1 MVSTRI
7 CTVTVTHFEHSLG
20 PLLFPTSNY
29 EVSFNPLP
37 ASTGALIRSIEHD
50 IEQFEDDPLEFIR
63 IDLSTPTSSAGTASF
78 SSSGGG
84 EGTTRRH
91 AAADVIR
98 SLVGSGHDT
107 ETTELVGEW
116 VQNGLQ
122 LYASNPA
129 ENWKAKDSAVFLM
142 SAVAARGS
150 ITAVQLAYSA
160 ASFER

>member
-1 MVSTRI
+1 VVSTRSYTI
-7 CTVTVTHFEHSLG
+7 TRTHFERLLG
-20 PLLFPTSNY
+20 PSLFPTSSY
-29 EVSFNPLP
+29 EVSFSPLTV
-37 ASTGALIRSIEHD
+37 STGVLTSSIEHD

-63 IDLSTPTSSAGTASF
+63 IDMSLPTSSAGAASF

-91 AAADVIR
+91 AAAEVIR
-98 SLVGSGHDT
+98 SLVSSGHDAD
-107 ETTELVGEW
+107 TTELVWDW

-122 LYASNPA
+122 HYASNSA

-150 ITAVQLAYSA
+150 VTAV
-160 ASFER
+160 

>member
-1 MVSTRI
+1 M
-7 CTVTVTHFEHSLG
+7 CLCW
-20 PLLFPTSNY
+20 
-29 EVSFNPLP
+29 
-37 ASTGALIRSIEHD
+37 LIYSIEHD

-63 IDLSTPTSSAGTASF
+63 IDLSFPTSSAGSASF

-98 SLVGSGHDT
+98 SLVSSGHDT
-107 ETTELVGEW
+107 DTTELVGEW
-116 VQNGLQ
+116 VQDGLQ
-122 LYASNPA
+122 HYMGNPA

-150 ITAVQLAYSA
+150 VTAV
-160 ASFER
+160 

>member
-1 MVSTRI
+1 MTR
-7 CTVTVTHFEHSLG
+7 FEHSLG
-20 PLLFPTSNY
+20 PLSFPTSNY
-29 EVSFNPLP
+29 EVSLNHNRSRLEPL
-37 ASTGALIRSIEHD
+37 TRSIEHD

-63 IDLSTPTSSAGTASF
+63 IDLSFPTSSAGAASF

-98 SLVGSGHDT
+98 SLVSSGHDT
-107 ETTELVGEW
+107 DTTELVGEW

-150 ITAVQLAYSA
+150 VTAV
-160 ASFER
+160 

>member
-29 EVSFNPLP
+29 EVSSNPQRV
-37 ASTGALIRSIEHD
+37 STGALIHSIEHD

-98 SLVGSGHDT
+98 SLVSSGHDT

-150 ITAVQLAYSA
+150 VTAV
-160 ASFER
+160 